1 MKKFLA
7 LVLALVLALS
17 LAACSGGAG
26 YQIGIPADA
35 TNGGRALLL
44 LQDLGILTLKEG
56 VGLEA
61 TEQDIVE
68 NPHNVTI
75 KAMEAANLPA
85 SLPDLD
91 FAVIN
96 GNYASGA
103 GIGDKVLTTEDAE
116 SVAAQ
121 TYGNVVAVK
130 EGRENDPAVQALVAV
145 LMSGDVQAWIEE
157 SYNGVVMPMGAQE
170 LDIPEIAEPVTL
182 KVGASPS
189 PHAEIL
195 EHVKPLLAEHNV
207 ELDIVEFD
215 DYVMPN
221 TGVEDG
227 SLDANYFQHQ
237 PYLTNFNAEQGTDL
251 VSAGSIHYE
260 PLGVYAGK
268 SSDLANV
275 PDGAQIGIPADA
287 TNGGRALL
295 LLQDNGV
302 LTLKDG
308 IDLDYFRNAGDIL
321 FSEYDGIAENPH
333 NVEIV
338 AMEAANLPASL
349 PDLDFAV
356 INGNYAIPA
365 GIADKLLASEDASGE
380 AAQVFANIVAVRAG
394 DEERAEIQ
402 ALVNV
407 LKSDEMKA
415 WITEKYEG
423 SVLPVA

>member
-227 SLDANYFQHQ
+227 SLDANYFQHL
-237 PYLTNFNAEQGTDL
+237 PYLEEFNETRGTHL
-251 VSAGSIHYE
+251 VSVAGVHIE
-260 PLGVYAGK
+260 PMGIYAGRV
-268 SSDLANV
+268 SSLEDL
-275 PDGAQIGIPADA
+275 PDGAVIAVPNDA
-287 TNGGRALL
+287 TNEGRALL
-295 LLQDNGV
+295 LLEAQGLITLDDSSNLTATPNNIVDNPKN
-302 LTLKDG
+302 LEFQEL
-308 IDLDYFRNAGDIL
+308 
-321 FSEYDGIAENPH
+321 
-333 NVEIV
+333 
-338 AMEAANLPASL
+338 EAATIPSVLADV
-349 PDLDFAV
+349 DLAV
-356 INGNYAIPA
+356 INSNYALGA
-365 GIADKLLASEDASGE
+365 GLNPTTDALAIESSDSPYVNVLVVKEGNENNE
-380 AAQVFANIVAVRAG
+380 A
-394 DEERAEIQ
+394 IQ
-402 ALVNV
+402 ALVDA
-407 LKSDEMKA
+407 LHSDTIRDY
-415 WITEKYEG
+415 ITETFDG
-423 SVLPVA
+423 AVVPAF